1 MEGLNAHGAAP
12 SDAVERRRVRLRR
25 EGHSSEAAVTAYH
38 THHASAQPGQAA
50 ISQHHPHQH
59 QDPHGCCHDECPD
72 EHAPSE
78 RRQKATAAGGMSDFE
93 RVLMGRVTLAELQ
106 QRGVALPPEQL
117 EYLRRV
123 RGGC

>member
-1 MEGLNAHGAAP
+1 MEGLNAGALAAP
-12 SDAVERRRVRLRR
+12 SNAVERRRVRLRR
-25 EGHSSEAAVTAYH
+25 DGHGGEGPTAAAAAAAGH
-38 THHASAQPGQAA
+38 PPHAHHAQ
-50 ISQHHPHQH
+50 HPHR
-59 QDPHGCCHDECPD
+59 HGHGEPEDLDLEP
-72 EHAPSE
+72 EPSE

-117 EYLRRV
+117 DYLRRV